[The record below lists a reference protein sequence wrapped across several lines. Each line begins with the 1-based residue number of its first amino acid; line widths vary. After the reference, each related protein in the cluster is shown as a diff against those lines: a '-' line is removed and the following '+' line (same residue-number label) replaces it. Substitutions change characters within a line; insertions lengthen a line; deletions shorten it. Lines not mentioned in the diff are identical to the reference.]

1 MAVQSPSFPLGI
13 VVITPNALDQLA
25 PADVQRG
32 IQRHQAGDAPAVRG
46 QTTEV
51 GQQKPDDGRQRTE
64 DRGQRAEGGGRTM
77 ESADGFRILHHFS
90 QLPADAGANTLQLFL
105 FEPIKITIVCRA
117 SKPVHRLL
125 QLPIG
130 IRKLG

>member
-64 DRGQRAEGGGRTM
+64 DRGRRAEGGRWSQPTD
-77 ESADGFRILHHFS
+77 SGFCIIFPS
-90 QLPADAGANTLQLFL
+90 FLPMLAQTLSNSSFL
-105 FEPIKITIVCRA
+105 NR
-117 SKPVHRLL
+117 SR
-125 QLPIG
+125 
-130 IRKLG
+130 